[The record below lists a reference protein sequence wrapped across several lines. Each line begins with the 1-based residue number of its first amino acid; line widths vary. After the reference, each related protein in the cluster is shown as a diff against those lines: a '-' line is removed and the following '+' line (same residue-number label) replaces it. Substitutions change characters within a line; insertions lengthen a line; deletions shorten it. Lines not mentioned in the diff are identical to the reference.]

1 MERWKVTGPELSPIR
16 FVSPAT
22 PPTLIYHGD
31 ADTLVPLDQSERYRD
46 AARDAGAEVEL
57 VVHPGGGHGWPSMI
71 VDLIRFGS
79 WFDRHLR
86 PGG

>member
-1 MERWKVTGPELSPIR
+1 MERWRTTGPALSPIR

-22 PPTLIYHGD
+22 PPTLVFHGD
-31 ADTLVPLDQSERYRD
+31 ADTLVPLDQSERYRA
-46 AARDAGAEVEL
+46 AARDVGAEVEL
-57 VVHPGGGHGWPSMI
+57 VVHRGGGHGWPTMI